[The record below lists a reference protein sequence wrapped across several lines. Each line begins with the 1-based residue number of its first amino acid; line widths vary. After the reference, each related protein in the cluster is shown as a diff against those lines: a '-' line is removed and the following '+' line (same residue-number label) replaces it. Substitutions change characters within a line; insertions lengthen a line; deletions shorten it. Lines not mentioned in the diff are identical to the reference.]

1 MINAKRIISSA
12 VGLASLVLAASSFAG
27 GPDIAPAPSYSG
39 FVIGVEGGYVNTNWD
54 NIDQNAFRTSDI
66 VVTKDYGA
74 GVRPWLGYAI
84 NQYFGLEFGW
94 TYLNKA
100 KFDRWNAL
108 GFNNVRL
115 TNIDNWAWDLSM
127 RLTVPI
133 FGDAGLFTRVG
144 ISYLVSEHSI
154 KWRQNSLQPITTVP
168 VFHTPAVCDITFG
181 LGAYYD
187 FTTHFRGE
195 VSWTRFG
202 GNTQMTD
209 NYQPSPDFYSV
220 GLSYR
225 F

>member
-1 MINAKRIISSA
+1 MTNAKRILGSA
-12 VGLASLVLAASSFAG
+12 VGLASLIFAASTFAG
-27 GPDIAPAPSYSG
+27 GPDLPAAPTYSG

-66 VVTKDYGA
+66 LVRKDYGA
-74 GVRPWLGYAI
+74 GVRPWVGYAF

-94 TYLNKA
+94 TYLSEA
-100 KFDRWNAL
+100 KFDRWNAFA
-108 GFNNVRL
+108 FNNVPL

-144 ISYLVSEHSI
+144 ISYLVSDNSI
-154 KWRQNSLQPITTVP
+154 KWRQNLLQAITTAP
-168 VFHTPAVCDITFG
+168 ILHKPAVCDVTLG

-187 FTTHFRGE
+187 LTSHLRAE

-202 GNTQMTD
+202 GNTQTTD
-209 NYQPSPDFYSV
+209 NYQPSPDFYAL